1 MAGLRDRFKRIYWSP
16 RFRPIRRK
24 LEGHIT
30 VYLFGK
36 RITVFGLNAMHV
48 AVNISP
54 TRWGYVCF
62 HPPVWFFGHHWP
74 WYFYVSPNATPWA
87 STYAIGPGVDRTEK
101 AEAKLRRLEFGHNFR
116 VSEFGHEDIHPI
128 QYGRYKISD
137 IEAMGL

>member
-1 MAGLRDRFKRIYWSP
+1 MRMGNGRGILHRWYWSS
-16 RFRPIRRK
+16 RFRPVRHR
-24 LEGHIT
+24 LQGHVT
-30 VYLFGK
+30 LSLFGK
-36 RITVFGLNAMHV
+36 RITVYGLNAMHI

-62 HPPVWFFGHHWP
+62 HPPVPRWP

-87 STYAIGPGVDRTEK
+87 STFAIGPGVDKTEK

-128 QYGRYKISD
+128 QYGRYTLAD
-137 IEAMGL
+137 VEAMGL